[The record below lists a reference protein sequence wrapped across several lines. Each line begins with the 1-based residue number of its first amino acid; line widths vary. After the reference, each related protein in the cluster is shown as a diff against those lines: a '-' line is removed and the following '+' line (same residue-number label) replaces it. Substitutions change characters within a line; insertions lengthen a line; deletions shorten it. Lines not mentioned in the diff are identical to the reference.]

1 MNHDGFFK
9 NIINKFKVVEFI
21 KVNFNKNGDR
31 IKFIIYN
38 LLIDILK
45 YRWWTIGSWIIKPIV
60 VQVAIN

>member
-45 YRWWTIGSWIIKPIV
+45 YR
-60 VQVAIN
+60 